1 MKPGYLTKRQAAEY
15 AGCGQRTIDRWRA
28 KGDLPFYRMGAR
40 KLLFRAE
47 DIDAYLSRFR
57 VDVAEAAR

>member
-15 AGCGQRTIDRWRA
+15 AAHGQRTIDRWRA

>member
-1 MKPGYLTKRQAAEY
+1 MIPGYLTKRQTAQY
-15 AGCGQRTIDRWRA
+15 AGHSQRTIDRWRA